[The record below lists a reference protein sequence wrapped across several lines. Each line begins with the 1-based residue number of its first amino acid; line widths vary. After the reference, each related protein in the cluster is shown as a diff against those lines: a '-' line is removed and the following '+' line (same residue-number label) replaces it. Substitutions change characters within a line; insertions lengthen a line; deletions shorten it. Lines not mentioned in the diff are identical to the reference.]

1 MGPVVSIGAIL
12 LISVIVLATSFLSG
26 IFGMAGGMIY
36 MGALLLLLPV
46 PAAMVL
52 HGVTQTASNGWR
64 AYLWRGYVAW
74 PILLRYLIGSAIAFA
89 AFSLVRFVPDPPLV
103 LVVLGLTPF
112 LAWMVPD
119 WAAPRA
125 DRIGGAELC
134 GFIGTSFQLLSGVS
148 GPLLDV
154 FFVRCPLDR
163 RAVVATKAACQV
175 ATHLLKLVYFGRI
188 IGEGGSELGWPVLAI
203 SVVLAMAGT
212 SLSRAMLERLTDIQF
227 RSWTQRIVLGVGAVY
242 LLQGIAAFAGG

>member
-1 MGPVVSIGAIL
+1 VSAGAVAI
-12 LISVIVLATSFLSG
+12 IAVIVLATSFLSG

-64 AYLWRGYVAW
+64 AYLWRGYVEW
-74 PILLRYLIGSAIAFA
+74 RILLRYLIGSALAFG
-89 AFSLVRFVPDPPLV
+89 AFTLVRFVPDPALV
-103 LVVLGLTPF
+103 LLVLGLTPF
-112 LAWMVPD
+112 LAWMVPERL
-119 WAAPRA
+119 APRA
-125 DRIGGAELC
+125 DRFGGAELC
-134 GFIGTSFQLLSGVS
+134 GFIGTAFQLLSGVS

-163 RAVVATKAACQV
+163 RAVVATQAACQV

-188 IGEGGSELGWPVLAI
+188 IGDGGAELGWPVLVI

-212 SLSRAMLERLTDIQF
+212 SLSRATLERLTDVQF
-227 RSWTQRIVLGVGAVY
+227 RDWTQRIVLGVGLVY
-242 LLQGIAAFAGG
+242 LVQGIAAYAGD

>member
-1 MGPVVSIGAIL
+1 MSAGTIL
-12 LISVIVLATSFLSG
+12 VIAAVVLATSFLSG

-64 AYLWRGYVAW
+64 AFLWRGYVAW
-74 PILLRYLIGSAIAFA
+74 PILLRYLIGSALAFA
-89 AFSLVRFVPDPPLV
+89 AFSLVRFVPDPALV
-103 LVVLGLTPF
+103 LVTLGLTPF
-112 LAWMVPD
+112 LAWTVPD
-119 WAAPRA
+119 RLAPRA
-125 DRIGGAELC
+125 DRAGGAELC
-134 GFIGTSFQLLSGVS
+134 GFIGTAFQLLSGVS

-175 ATHLLKLVYFGRI
+175 ATHLIKLVYFGQI
-188 IGEGGSELGWPVLAI
+188 IGGAGDSLGWPVLAL
-203 SVVLAMAGT
+203 SVALAMAGT
-212 SLSRAMLERLTDIQF
+212 SLSRAALERLTDVQF
-227 RSWTQRIVLGVGAVY
+227 RSWTQRIVLGVGLVY
-242 LLQGIAAFAGG
+242 LVQGIAAYAGG

>member
-1 MGPVVSIGAIL
+1 MSAGAVL
-12 LISVIVLATSFLSG
+12 LIAVIVLATSFLSG

-74 PILLRYLIGSAIAFA
+74 PILLRYLLGATLAFG
-89 AFSLVRFVPDPPLV
+89 AFTLVRFVPDPALV

-119 WAAPRA
+119 GLAPRA
-125 DRIGGAELC
+125 DRFGGAELC
-134 GFIGTSFQLLSGVS
+134 GFIGTAFQLLSGVS

-188 IGEGGSELGWPVLAI
+188 IGDGGDELGWPVLAI

-212 SLSRAMLERLTDIQF
+212 SLSRAVLERLTDIQF
-227 RSWTQRIVLGVGAVY
+227 RNWTQRIVLGVGLVY
-242 LLQGIAAFAGG
+242 LLQGIAAYAGG

>member
-1 MGPVVSIGAIL
+1 MSAGAVVIIA
-12 LISVIVLATSFLSG
+12 VIVLATSFLSG

-64 AYLWRGYVAW
+64 AYLWRGYVVW
-74 PILLRYLIGSAIAFA
+74 RILLRYLIGSALAFG
-89 AFSLVRFVPDPPLV
+89 AFTLVRFVPDPALV
-103 LVVLGLTPF
+103 LLVLGLTPF
-112 LAWMVPD
+112 LAWMVPERL
-119 WAAPRA
+119 APRA
-125 DRIGGAELC
+125 DRFGGAELC
-134 GFIGTSFQLLSGVS
+134 GFIGTAFQLLSGVS

-188 IGEGGSELGWPVLAI
+188 IGDGGAELGWPVLVI

-212 SLSRAMLERLTDIQF
+212 SLSRATLERLTDVQF
-227 RSWTQRIVLGVGAVY
+227 RDWTQRIVLGVGLVY
-242 LLQGIAAFAGG
+242 LLQGIVAYAGD

>member
-1 MGPVVSIGAIL
+1 VSAGAVL
-12 LISVIVLATSFLSG
+12 LIAVIVLATSFLSG

-74 PILLRYLIGSAIAFA
+74 PILRRYLIGAALAFG
-89 AFSLVRFVPDPPLV
+89 AFTLVRFVPDPALV

-119 WAAPRA
+119 GLAPRA
-125 DRIGGAELC
+125 DRFGGAELC
-134 GFIGTSFQLLSGVS
+134 GFIGTAFQLLSGVS

-188 IGEGGSELGWPVLAI
+188 IGEGGDELGWPVLVI

-212 SLSRAMLERLTDIQF
+212 SLSRAMLERLTDVQF
-227 RSWTQRIVLGVGAVY
+227 RSWTQRIVLGVGLVY
-242 LLQGIAAFAGG
+242 LLQGIAAYAGG